1 MSDLL
6 QTGAAWLA
14 NRLADSAAS
23 LCTYHR
29 GNSYAQVR
37 ATVGSST
44 FEAASQSGVI
54 EVWQSRDFIIK
65 ASSLPFGEPLRH
77 DTIVETIGGV
87 DLTYEVTSP
96 SGMPVFRYA
105 DPFRNCV
112 RVHTIATDKSSA
124 ALPTL
129 KQRYWGVSALAT
141 VTDQQIVSLFSSDL
155 AGANGQARTLT
166 PASQHIYFVLPAS
179 FGAASFTVN
188 GLYTSA
194 WESTTRSITF
204 PSQAAASYT
213 IYRSTYAITG
223 NAKVVVS

>member
-1 MSDLL
+1 VSDLL

-44 FEAASQSGVI
+44 FEAQSQSGVI
-54 EVWQSRDFIIK
+54 ETWQSRDFIIK
-65 ASSLPFGEPLRH
+65 TSSLPFGEPARH
-77 DTIVETIGGV
+77 DTVVETIDGV

-105 DPFRNCV
+105 DPYRNCV

-124 ALPTL
+124 VLPTL
-129 KQRYWGVSALAT
+129 KQRYWGVSALT
-141 VTDQQIVSLFSSDL
+141 SVTNQQIVDLFSSDL
-155 AGANGQARTLT
+155 AGNNGQSRTLS
-166 PASQHIYFVLPAS
+166 PSGQHLYFVLPAS

-188 GLYTSA
+188 GLFTSA
-194 WESTTRSITF
+194 WETTTRSITF
-204 PSQAAASYT
+204 PSQSAASYT

>member
-1 MSDLL
+1 MADLL
-6 QTGAAWLA
+6 KTGASWLA
-14 NRLADSAAS
+14 NQLADSAAS

-44 FEAASQSGVI
+44 FESQGQSGVI

-65 ASSLPFGEPLRH
+65 ASSLPFGEPARH
-77 DTIVETIGGV
+77 DRIVETIDGV

-96 SGMPVFRYA
+96 SGMPVFRY
-105 DPFRNCV
+105 DTFRHCV

-124 ALPTL
+124 AVPTL
-129 KQRYWGVSALAT
+129 KQRYWGVSNLAT
-141 VTDQQIVSLFSSDL
+141 VTDGQIVDLFSSDL
-155 AGANGQARTLT
+155 AGTNGQSRTLT
-166 PASQHIYFVLPAS
+166 PASQYLYFVLPVA
-179 FGAASFTVN
+179 FGSPTFAVN
-188 GLYTSA
+188 GLTASA
-194 WESTTRSITF
+194 WETTTRSITF
-204 PSQAAASYT
+204 PSQSAASYT

>member
-1 MSDLL
+1 MADIL
-6 QTGAAWLA
+6 QSGASWLA
-14 NRLADSAAS
+14 NQLADSAAS

-44 FEAASQSGVI
+44 FEAQSQSGVI
-54 EVWQSRDFIIK
+54 EIWQSRDFIIK

-77 DTIVETIGGV
+77 DKVVETIDGV

-105 DPFRNCV
+105 DPYRNCV

-129 KQRYWGVSALAT
+129 KQRYWGVSNLAT
-141 VTDQQIVSLFSSDL
+141 VTDGQIVDLFSSDL
-155 AGANGQARTLT
+155 AGTNGQSRTLT
-166 PASQHIYFVLPAS
+166 PASQHLYFVLPVA
-179 FGAASFTVN
+179 FGSPTFTVN
-188 GLYTSA
+188 GLSASA
-194 WESTTRSITF
+194 WETTTRSITF